1 MVQFPREIF
10 VIRLYLINYVHVV
23 DLSPT
28 PWEQRAG
35 LVPGMGVAEREIK
48 FNRRN
53 WTIDNCKGSAGRIS
67 ATGLEMRPSVYSEV
81 YTGIT
86 YKGLVFFQYGSAQ
99 GV

>member
-35 LVPGMGVAEREIK
+35 LVPGMGVGERGRKLTGEIEPLIIV
-48 FNRRN
+48 RVLL
-53 WTIDNCKGSAGRIS
+53 GEYQ
-67 ATGLEMRPSVYSEV
+67 L
-81 YTGIT
+81 
-86 YKGLVFFQYGSAQ
+86 
-99 GV
+99 

>member
-1 MVQFPREIF
+1 MVQFPPENF

-35 LVPGMGVAEREIK
+35 LVPGMGVGERGRK

-53 WTIDNCKGSAGRIS
+53 
-67 ATGLEMRPSVYSEV
+67 
-81 YTGIT
+81 
-86 YKGLVFFQYGSAQ
+86 
-99 GV
+99 